1 MGGCSGTED
10 RVRVMKI
17 GIISTVTGYAW
28 AGSELVW
35 YLSAM
40 KALGEDHEVVVFLHP
55 DIAASKQ
62 VAEFR
67 EQGGIVKIW
76 KVLPVARFQNLKE
89 KFFPTFSPADLDS
102 LDVILVSLGSL
113 PSLCYVPGL
122 VTALLDTKQP
132 IVLLTQFN
140 ADHLYISPREREL
153 VARVIRKSHACV
165 FVSERN
171 LHETRRQFA
180 VEPPNAAVISNP
192 IREQLAA
199 PLAWPAKEEPVQFAC
214 VARFETAWKGQ
225 DLLLDVLSRAPWK
238 ERDWQL
244 TFFGNG
250 PDKAYLQKL
259 IAFFQ
264 LEDRVTFAGHVE
276 SLHEIWDK
284 SHLLLLPSHG
294 EGGPLA
300 VLEAMMFGRP
310 VVVTDVGLARELIC
324 DGQNGFL
331 AEGSTAFSFGAALE
345 RAWESRSRWEQMGHF
360 AHLTARSQVSRDPVA
375 KLLDICLVAGERPH

>member
-1 MGGCSGTED
+1 
-10 RVRVMKI
+10 MKL
-17 GIISTVTGYAW
+17 GIISNVSGYAW

-40 KALGEDHEVVVFLHP
+40 KALGEGHQVVVFLHP

-67 EQGGIVKIW
+67 GRGGIVKTW
-76 KVLPVARFQNLKE
+76 KALPVARFQNLKE

-102 LDVILVSLGSL
+102 LDVILLSLGSL

-122 VTALLDTKQP
+122 VTALLATKQP

-140 ADHLYISPREREL
+140 ADHLYISPRERES
-153 VARVIRKSHACV
+153 VASVIQKSHSCV

-180 VEPPNAAVISNP
+180 VEPPNPAVISNP
-192 IREQLAA
+192 IREQLAT
-199 PLAWPAKEEPVQFAC
+199 PLAWPVEEESVQLAC

-238 ERDWQL
+238 ERNWHL
-244 TFFGNG
+244 TFYGNG
-250 PDKAYLQKL
+250 PDKEYLQRL
-259 IAFFQ
+259 VVFFQ

-276 SLHEIWDK
+276 SLHEIWRK
-284 SHLLLLPSHG
+284 RHLLVLPSHG

-324 DGQNGFL
+324 DGENGFL
-331 AEGSTAFSFGAALE
+331 AEGSTVFSFGAALE
-345 RAWESRSRWEQMGHF
+345 RAWKSHSRWEQMGHA
-360 AHLTARSQVSRDPVA
+360 AHLTARRQVSRDPVA
-375 KLLDICLVAGERPH
+375 KLLDICLVAGARPH